1 VSDLNCDEFVE
12 LVTAFLDDALDSDGE
27 QRFVDH
33 LATCDGCE
41 RYLGQFRQTIRTLG
55 DLPAERLS
63 SATRDALL
71 AALRDQR
78 D

>member
-1 VSDLNCDEFVE
+1 MSDLNCDEFVE
-12 LVTAFLDDALDSDGE
+12 LVTAFVDDALDSDGK

-33 LATCDGCE
+33 LAICEGCV

-63 SATRDALL
+63 SETRHALL
-71 AALRDQR
+71 TALRDQG